1 MKLLLT
7 GATGQLGHDC
17 RLVLEE
23 KHEVAAFASQELD
36 IADETAVR
44 VALCKEK
51 PDWIINCAAY
61 TKVDRCE
68 TERDLAEQVN
78 AVAPALL
85 ADGAAQA
92 GSRLVHISTD
102 YVFAGDRKP
111 PAPYT
116 ETDAVGPISW
126 YGKTKLKGEQAA
138 LAAHP
143 DNIVLRTAWVYGI
156 HGHNFLK
163 TMLKLALADP
173 AREIRV
179 VDDQHGSLTWSFR
192 LAKQIETLVQDGAA
206 RGLYHATADGHATW
220 FEVAETFLTLMR
232 VPHVISPCTTADYP
246 TPARRPQ
253 NSILANKRLAREQRS
268 VMRPWQED
276 LEKFVGTFRDRLL
289 AECRP

>member
-23 KHEVAAFASQELD
+23 KHEVAAFSSRELD
-36 IADETAVR
+36 ITDETAVR
-44 VALCKEK
+44 AVLRKEK

-68 TERDLAEQVN
+68 TERDLAKRVN
-78 AVAPALL
+78 AMAPALL
-85 ADGAAQA
+85 ADRAAHA
-92 GSRLVHISTD
+92 GSRLLHISTD

-126 YGKTKLKGEQAA
+126 YGATKLKGEQAA

-179 VDDQHGSLTWSFR
+179 VNDQYGSLTWSFR
-192 LAKQIETLVQDGAA
+192 LAKQIENLVQDGAA
-206 RGLYHATADGHATW
+206 QGLYHATADGHATW
-220 FEVAETFLTLMR
+220 FEVAETFLTLMEA
-232 VPHVISPCTTADYP
+232 PHVISPCATADYP

-253 NSILANKRLAREQRS
+253 NSILANKRLTREQRC

-276 LEKFVGTFRDRLL
+276 LEKFAATFRDRLL